1 MVWNDVWNDVE
12 DIKHT
17 DMDDNFSPRVKDVI
31 SFSKEEALR
40 LGHDYIG
47 TEHLMLGILRDGGGK
62 AISILTAID
71 VDLDNL
77 RKKVEIL
84 NPALL
89 DNTRLENTKRNL
101 HLTRQA
107 ERALKTTFLEAKLFQ
122 SDLIDTIHLLLCI
135 LRNEND
141 PTTKLLE
148 RLNVNYDLVKEEFK
162 SMLTNDSDYLDISG
176 SSFPEESEDNA
187 EDDKQ
192 NPFIPAAEPAKSKKS
207 KTPVLDNFGKDITAL
222 ASLDKLDPVVGR
234 EKEIERVSQ
243 ILSRR
248 KKNNPL
254 LIGEPGVGK
263 SAIAE
268 GLALRIVEKKVS
280 RVLYGKRVISLD
292 LASLVAGTKYRGQFE
307 ERMKAVMN
315 ELEKNEDIILFIDE
329 IHTIVGAGGATGSL
343 DASNMFKPA
352 LARGE
357 IQCIGATTLDEY
369 RQNIEKD
376 GALER
381 RFQKVLIEQ
390 TTEEETIEILQNIKS
405 KYENHHNVTYT
416 DNALVAC
423 VELTSR
429 YVSDRFLP
437 DKAIDALD
445 EAGSRVH
452 IKNMNVPQEVI
463 ELEEELDRV
472 RIHKNNVVKKQK
484 YEEAAKL
491 RDDEKRVE
499 RNLITA
505 QEKWEEESKLNRV
518 EVTESHIADV
528 VAMMTG
534 IPVQKIFSTEKNKL
548 SNLTNTIGE
557 NLIGQQEAVE
567 KVVKS
572 IQRNRAGLKAP
583 DKPIGS
589 FIFLGQTG
597 VGKTQLAKILAREM
611 FDSEENLIRIDMSE
625 YMEKFAISRLIGAPP
640 GYVGYEEGGQLSE
653 KVRRKPYSV
662 ILLDEVEKAHPDV
675 FNMLLQVLDDGFL
688 TDSLGRKINFQNTI
702 IIMTSNIGARQIKD
716 FGTGVGFSTSAQKA
730 QSHDLEKGVIENA
743 LKKTFAPEFLNR
755 IDDIVIFNAL
765 EKEDIMKIVDIELE
779 KLSKRITKL
788 GYTLKLSKKA
798 KGFLGDKGF
807 DKKYGA
813 RPLSRAIQRYLED
826 LIAEEIVSN
835 RIKEGDALKIDW
847 DGKDE
852 KLSLSLKTA

>member
-1 MVWNDVWNDVE
+1 
-12 DIKHT
+12 
-17 DMDDNFSPRVKDVI
+17 MDDNFSPRVKDVI

-40 LGHDYIG
+40 LGHGSIG
-47 TEHLMLGILRDGGGK
+47 TEHLMLGILRDGEGK
-62 AISILTAID
+62 AVSILKSVE
-71 VDLDNL
+71 VDLNEL
-77 RKKVEIL
+77 RRKVEIL
-84 NPALL
+84 NPAVI
-89 DNTRLENTKRNL
+89 ENSGAINNKKNL

-122 SDLIDTIHLLLCI
+122 SETINTAHLLLCI

-141 PTTKLLE
+141 PTTKLLLK
-148 RLNVNYDLVKEEFK
+148 LNVDYDIVKEQFK
-162 SMLTNDSDYLDISG
+162 LMIASDDQDFMDISS
-176 SSFPEESEDNA
+176 SSFPEEKDDDNDSGK
-187 EDDKQ
+187 E
-192 NPFIPAAEPAKSKKS
+192 NPFVPTSESRVNVKS
-207 KTPVLDNFGKDITAL
+207 KTPVLDNFGRDVTSL
-222 ASLDKLDPVVGR
+222 AEKNKLDPVVGR

-268 GLALRIVEKKVS
+268 GLALRIIQKKVS
-280 RVLYGKRVISLD
+280 RILYGKRVISLD

-315 ELEKNEDIILFIDE
+315 ELEKNDNIILFIDE

-381 RFQKVLIEQ
+381 RFQKVLVEE
-390 TTEEETIEILQNIKS
+390 TTEEETLDILRNIKDR
-405 KYENHHNVTYT
+405 YENHHNVIYT
-416 DNALVAC
+416 DEALKAC
-423 VELTSR
+423 AELTAR
-429 YVSDRFLP
+429 YVSDRYLP

-452 IKNMNVPQEVI
+452 INNVNVPDEIIQ
-463 ELEEELDRV
+463 LEEELEKV
-472 RIHKNNVVKKQK
+472 KELKNSVVKKQK

-499 RNLITA
+499 RTLSEA
-505 QEKWEEESKLNRV
+505 QVRWQEDSKRNK
-518 EVTESHIADV
+518 VTVNDTHIADV
-528 VAMMTG
+528 VSMMTN
-534 IPVQKIFSTEKNKL
+534 IPVNKIVKSEKNKL
-548 SNLTNTIGE
+548 AYLADSIGE
-557 NLIGQQEAVE
+557 KIIGQREAVE
-567 KVVKS
+567 KVVKA
-572 IQRNRAGLKAP
+572 IQRNRAGLKDP
-583 DKPIGS
+583 DRPIGS

-597 VGKTQLAKILAREM
+597 VGKTQLAKILAKEI
-611 FDSEENLIRIDMSE
+611 FESEENLIRIDMSE

-653 KVRRKPYSV
+653 KVRRRPYSV

-702 IIMTSNIGARQIKD
+702 IIMTSNIGARQVKD
-716 FGTGVGFSTSAQKA
+716 FGTGVGFETSNIKSQA
-730 QSHDLEKGVIENA
+730 SDIEKGVIEGA

-765 EKEDIMKIVDIELE
+765 EKEHIGQIVEIELV
-779 KLSKRITKL
+779 KLTQRIEKL
-788 GYTLKLSKKA
+788 GYTISFTKAAKDFLSE
-798 KGFLGDKGF
+798 KGY

-813 RPLSRAIQRYLED
+813 RPLNRAIQKYVED
-826 LIAEEIVSN
+826 LLAENVVNSSIQ
-835 RIKEGDALKIDW
+835 EGDNVTIDHK
-847 DGKDE
+847 KDAE
-852 KLSLSLKTA
+852 TLLIKTAAVGKE

>member
-1 MVWNDVWNDVE
+1 
-12 DIKHT
+12 
-17 DMDDNFSPRVKDVI
+17 MDDNFSPRVKDVI
-31 SFSKEEALR
+31 AFSKEEALR
-40 LGHDYIG
+40 LGHNFIG

-62 AISILTAID
+62 AIAILNAIE
-71 VDLDNL
+71 VNL
-77 RKKVEIL
+77 EELRRKVEIL
-84 NPALL
+84 NPA
-89 DNTRLENTKRNL
+89 TLENTQTLNDKKNL

-122 SDLIDTIHLLLCI
+122 SELINTVHLLLCI

-141 PTTKLLE
+141 PTTKLLAMQ
-148 RLNVNYDLVKEEFK
+148 NIDYDTVKEQFK
-162 SMLTNDSDYLDISG
+162 LMIANDADSYEELPSSS
-176 SSFPEESEDNA
+176 SSFSDEKENEG
-187 EDDKQ
+187 EGKE
-192 NPFIPAAEPAKSKKS
+192 NPFIPTSEAKSAKKT
-207 KTPVLDNFGKDITAL
+207 KTPVLDNFGRDLTAL
-222 ASLDKLDPVVGR
+222 AELEKLDPVVGR

-268 GLALRIVEKKVS
+268 GLALRIIQKRVS
-280 RVLYGKRVISLD
+280 RVLYNKRVITLD

-315 ELEKNEDIILFIDE
+315 ELEKNDNIILFIDE

-369 RQNIEKD
+369 RQHIEKD

-381 RFQKVLIEQ
+381 RFQKVLVEQ
-390 TTEEETIEILQNIKS
+390 TTPEETLEILVNIKEY
-405 KYENHHNVTYT
+405 YENHHNVNYT
-416 DNALVAC
+416 QEALNAC
-423 VELTSR
+423 VELTDR
-429 YVSDRFLP
+429 YMSNRFLP

-452 IKNMNVPQEVI
+452 INNMSVPQEIVD
-463 ELEEELDRV
+463 LEAQLDQV
-472 RIHKNNVVKKQK
+472 RDLKNSVVKKQK

-499 RNLITA
+499 RSLIEA
-505 QEKWEEESKLNRV
+505 QERWQEDSKQNRV
-518 EVTESHIADV
+518 TVNENDIADV
-528 VAMMTG
+528 VSMMTN
-534 IPVQKIFSTEKNKL
+534 IPVNKIVKSEKNKL
-548 SNLTNTIGE
+548 SKLSDQIGE
-557 NLIGQQEAVE
+557 QLIGQKEAIQ
-567 KVVKS
+567 KVVKA

-597 VGKTQLAKILAREM
+597 VGKTQLAKILASEI

-625 YMEKFAISRLIGAPP
+625 YMEKFAMSRLIGAPP

-653 KVRRKPYSV
+653 KVRQRPYSV
-662 ILLDEVEKAHPDV
+662 ILLDEVEKAHPDI

-688 TDSLGRKINFQNTI
+688 TDSLGRKVNFQNTI
-702 IIMTSNIGARQIKD
+702 IIMTSNIGARQLKD
-716 FGTGVGFSTSAQKA
+716 FGKGLGFATAAQKA
-730 QSHDLEKGVIENA
+730 QSAEIEKGVIEKE
-743 LKKTFAPEFLNR
+743 LKKTFSPEFLNR
-755 IDDIVIFNAL
+755 IDDIVIFNTL
-765 EKEDIMKIVDIELE
+765 EQADIRKIVDIEL
-779 KLSKRITKL
+779 KGLILRIEKL
-788 GYTLKLSKKA
+788 GYHITITEEAKEFLSE
-798 KGFLGDKGF
+798 KGF
-807 DKKYGA
+807 DSKYGA
-813 RPLSRAIQRYLED
+813 RPLNRAIQKHVED
-826 LIAEEIVSN
+826 LIAEHVVSN
-835 RIKEGDALKIDW
+835 AIKEGDEICVVKNAKEDILELEVNKKSKIP
-847 DGKDE
+847 
-852 KLSLSLKTA
+852 S

>member
-1 MVWNDVWNDVE
+1 
-12 DIKHT
+12 
-17 DMDDNFSPRVKDVI
+17 MDDNFSPRVKDVI
-31 SFSKEEALR
+31 AYSKEEALR
-40 LGHDYIG
+40 LGHSFIG
-47 TEHLMLGILRDGGGK
+47 TEHLMLGILRDGEGK
-62 AISILTAID
+62 AISILTSLK
-71 VDLDNL
+71 VNLELL

-84 NPALL
+84 NPA
-89 DNTRLENTKRNL
+89 DIENTSPNEKKNL

-122 SDLIDTIHLLLCI
+122 SDLINTVHLLLCI

-141 PTTKLLE
+141 PTTKLLIN
-148 RLNVNYDLVKEEFK
+148 LNIDYEIVKDQFKLLISENNNEYSDL
-162 SMLTNDSDYLDISG
+162 SSN
-176 SSFPEESEDNA
+176 SSFPNEM
-187 EDDKQ
+187 EDDTNSDKKE
-192 NPFIPAAEPAKSKKS
+192 NPFVSSSEPKSKIKS
-207 KTPVLDNFGKDITAL
+207 KTPVLDNFGRDLTNMAMN
-222 ASLDKLDPVVGR
+222 DKLDPVVGR

-268 GLALRIVEKKVS
+268 GLAIRIIQKKVS
-280 RVLYGKRVISLD
+280 RVLYNKRVVTLD

-315 ELEKNEDIILFIDE
+315 ELEKNSNIILFIDE

-381 RFQKVLIEQ
+381 RFQKILV
-390 TTEEETIEILQNIKS
+390 EEASVDETLEILKNIKD
-405 KYENHHNVTYT
+405 KYENHHNVTYK
-416 DNALVAC
+416 DEALEAC
-423 VELTSR
+423 VDLSFR
-429 YVSDRFLP
+429 YISDRFLP

-452 IKNMNVPQEVI
+452 IQNMNVPKEII
-463 ELEEELDRV
+463 ELEKELEE
-472 RIHKNNVVKKQK
+472 IKNEKNTVVKKQK

-499 RNLITA
+499 KKLLIA
-505 QEKWEEESKLNRV
+505 QDNWYETSKQNRIEVNESD
-518 EVTESHIADV
+518 IADV
-528 VAMMTG
+528 VSMMTN
-534 IPVQKIFSTEKNKL
+534 IPVNKIVKSEKNKL
-548 SNLTNTIGE
+548 SKLSTTIS
-557 NLIGQQEAVE
+557 NKLIGQNEAVD
-567 KVVKS
+567 KVVKA
-572 IQRNRAGLKAP
+572 IQRNRSGLKAP

-597 VGKTQLAKILAREM
+597 VGKTQLAKILADEI

-653 KVRRKPYSV
+653 KVRRRPYSV

-688 TDSLGRKINFQNTI
+688 TDSLGRKVNFQNTI
-702 IIMTSNIGARQIKD
+702 IIMTSNIGARQLKD
-716 FGTGVGFSTSAQKA
+716 FGTGVGFETSSQKS
-730 QSHDLEKGVIENA
+730 QSDEIQKGIIESA

-755 IDDIVIFNAL
+755 VDDFIIFNSL
-765 EKEDIMKIVDIELE
+765 DKKSISSIVEIELK
-779 KLSKRITKL
+779 KLVNRVEKL
-788 GYTLKLSKKA
+788 GYSIKLTKSA
-798 KGFLGDKGF
+798 KDFIVEKGY
-807 DKKYGA
+807 DEKYGA
-813 RPLSRAIQRYLED
+813 RPLKRALQKYVED
-826 LIAEEIVSN
+826 LVAEQIVN
-835 RIKEGDALKIDW
+835 NLINEGDNLIIDRENN
-847 DGKDE
+847 DDQ
-852 KLSLSLKTA
+852 LSISNIPKTSFKKK

>member
-1 MVWNDVWNDVE
+1 
-12 DIKHT
+12 
-17 DMDDNFSPRVKDVI
+17 MDDNFSPRVKDVI
-31 SFSKEEALR
+31 AYSKEEALR
-40 LGHDYIG
+40 LGHNFIG

-62 AISILTAID
+62 AIAILNSIEIN
-71 VDLDNL
+71 LDEL
-77 RKKVEIL
+77 RRKVEIL
-84 NPALL
+84 NPAA
-89 DNTRLENTKRNL
+89 LEDAQLINDKKNL

-122 SDLIDTIHLLLCI
+122 SELINTVHLLLCI

-141 PTTKLLE
+141 PTTKLLTK
-148 RLNVNYDLVKEEFK
+148 LNVDYDLVKEQFK
-162 SMLTNDSDYLDISG
+162 LMLANDTDTYDDISAT
-176 SSFPEESEDNA
+176 SSFPEEKNEG
-187 EDDKQ
+187 EEKE
-192 NPFIPAAEPAKSKKS
+192 NPFIPTSESKSNKKT
-207 KTPVLDNFGKDITAL
+207 KTPVLDNFGRDVTLL
-222 ASLDKLDPVVGR
+222 AEQEKLDPVVGR

-268 GLALRIVEKKVS
+268 GLALRIIQKRVS
-280 RVLYGKRVISLD
+280 RVLYNKRVVTLD

-315 ELEKNEDIILFIDE
+315 ELEKNDDIILFIDE

-343 DASNMFKPA
+343 DAANMFKPA

-369 RQNIEKD
+369 RQHIEKD

-381 RFQKVLIEQ
+381 RFQKVLVEQ
-390 TTEEETIEILQNIKS
+390 TTPEETLEILENIKDR
-405 KYENHHNVTYT
+405 YESHHNVNYT
-416 DNALVAC
+416 HEALKAC
-423 VELTSR
+423 VELTDR
-429 YVSDRFLP
+429 YMSDRFLP

-452 IKNMNVPQEVI
+452 INNMSVPKEIIDLEKQLDEIRESKNT
-463 ELEEELDRV
+463 
-472 RIHKNNVVKKQK
+472 VVKKQK

-491 RDDEKRVE
+491 RDNEKRVE
-499 RNLITA
+499 RLLIEA
-505 QEKWEEESKLNRV
+505 QERWQEDSKLNRV
-518 EVTESHIADV
+518 TVNENNIADV
-528 VAMMTG
+528 VSMMTN
-534 IPVQKIFSTEKNKL
+534 IPVNKIVNSEKSKL
-548 SNLTNTIGE
+548 SKLSGLIGE
-557 NLIGQQEAVE
+557 KLIGQKEAIE
-567 KVVKS
+567 KVVKA

-597 VGKTQLAKILAREM
+597 VGKTQLAKILASEI

-653 KVRRKPYSV
+653 KVRRRPYSV
-662 ILLDEVEKAHPDV
+662 ILLDEVEKAHPDI

-688 TDSLGRKINFQNTI
+688 TDSLGRKVNFQNTI
-702 IIMTSNIGARQIKD
+702 IIMTSNIGARQVKD
-716 FGTGVGFSTSAQKA
+716 FGTGLGFETAAQKA
-730 QSHDLEKGVIENA
+730 QTSDIEKGVIEKE
-743 LKKTFAPEFLNR
+743 LKKTFSPEFLNR

-765 EKEDIMKIVDIELE
+765 EQKDIRKIVDIELE
-779 KLSKRITKL
+779 KLILRIEKL
-788 GYTLKLSKKA
+788 GYQVTVTDTA
-798 KGFLGDKGF
+798 KEFISEKGF
-807 DKKYGA
+807 DIKYGA
-813 RPLSRAIQRYLED
+813 RPLNRAIQKHVED
-826 LIAEEIVSN
+826 LVAEHVVSN
-835 RIKEGDALKIDW
+835 TIKEGDLIKIDKNKKE
-847 DGKDE
+847 DALLLDVNQQIE
-852 KLSLSLKTA
+852 SSS

>member
-1 MVWNDVWNDVE
+1 
-12 DIKHT
+12 
-17 DMDDNFSPRVKDVI
+17 MDDNFSPRVKDVI
-31 SFSKEEALR
+31 SYSKEEALR
-40 LGHDYIG
+40 LGHNFIG
-47 TEHLMLGILRDGGGK
+47 TEHLMLGILRDGAGK
-62 AISILTAID
+62 AVSILKSIE
-71 VDLDNL
+71 VDLDDL

-84 NPALL
+84 NPAVI
-89 DNTRLENTKRNL
+89 ENTSILKDKKNL

-122 SDLIDTIHLLLCI
+122 SDLINTVHLLLCI

-141 PTTKLLE
+141 PTTKLLLK
-148 RLNVNYDLVKEEFK
+148 LNIDYDLIKEEFK
-162 SMLTNDSDYLDISG
+162 LLIANDDQNYMDLPTS
-176 SSFPEESEDNA
+176 SSFPDEKDDENESGKE
-187 EDDKQ
+187 
-192 NPFIPAAEPAKSKKS
+192 NPFVPTAESRGNIKS
-207 KTPVLDNFGKDITAL
+207 KTPVLDNFGRDISAL
-222 ASLDKLDPVVGR
+222 AEKDKLDPVVGR

-268 GLALRIVEKKVS
+268 GLALRIIQKKVS
-280 RVLYGKRVISLD
+280 RVLYGKRVVSLD

-369 RQNIEKD
+369 RQSIEKD

-390 TTEEETIEILQNIKS
+390 TTVKETLEILKNIKD
-405 KYENHHNVTYT
+405 KYENHHNVFYN
-416 DNALVAC
+416 DEALKAC
-423 VELTSR
+423 VELTDR
-429 YVSDRFLP
+429 YMTDRYLP

-452 IKNMNVPQEVI
+452 INNMNVPDEIIQ
-463 ELEEELDRV
+463 LEEELEKV
-472 RIHKNNVVKKQK
+472 KELKNSVVKKQK

-499 RNLITA
+499 TTLLKA
-505 QEKWEEESKLNRV
+505 QERWHEDSKLNRV
-518 EVTESHIADV
+518 TVNENHIADV
-528 VAMMTG
+528 VSMMTN
-534 IPVQKIFSTEKNKL
+534 IPVNKIIKSEKNKL
-548 SNLTNTIGE
+548 AHLAETISKK
-557 NLIGQQEAVE
+557 LVGQKTAVE
-567 KVVKS
+567 KVVKA
-572 IQRNRAGLKAP
+572 IQRNRAGLKDP
-583 DKPIGS
+583 DRPIGS

-597 VGKTQLAKILAREM
+597 VGKTQLAKILAKEI

-653 KVRRKPYSV
+653 KVRRRPYSV

-675 FNMLLQVLDDGFL
+675 FNMMLQVLDDGFL

-702 IIMTSNIGARQIKD
+702 IIMTSNIGARQVKD
-716 FGTGVGFSTSAQKA
+716 FGSGVGFETATVKA
-730 QSHDLEKGVIENA
+730 QSTEIEKSVIEGA

-755 IDDIVIFNAL
+755 IDDIVIFNSL
-765 EKEDIMKIVDIELE
+765 EKKNIAKIVEIELE
-779 KLSKRITKL
+779 KLFNRVTNL
-788 GYTLKLSKKA
+788 GYNLELTKA
-798 KGFLGDKGF
+798 AKAFICDKGF

-813 RPLSRAIQRYLED
+813 RPLNRAIQKYIED
-826 LIAEEIVSN
+826 LLAEQVVSN
-835 RIKEGDALKIDW
+835 KIKEGDDIFLDYV
-847 DGKDE
+847 KDADE
-852 KLSLSLKTA
+852 LYITVNKKEVKK

>member
-1 MVWNDVWNDVE
+1 
-12 DIKHT
+12 
-17 DMDDNFSPRVKDVI
+17 MDDNFSPRVKDVI
-31 SFSKEEALR
+31 AFSKEEALR
-40 LGHDYIG
+40 LGHSFIG

-62 AISILTAID
+62 AIAILNAIE
-71 VDLDNL
+71 VNL
-77 RKKVEIL
+77 EELRRKVEIL
-84 NPALL
+84 NPA
-89 DNTRLENTKRNL
+89 TSENSQTLNDKKNL

-122 SDLIDTIHLLLCI
+122 SELINTVHLLLCI

-141 PTTKLLE
+141 PTTKLLSMQ
-148 RLNVNYDLVKEEFK
+148 NIDYDIVKEQFK
-162 SMLTNDSDYLDISG
+162 LMLANDADSYEELPSSASFSDEKENEGDG
-176 SSFPEESEDNA
+176 KE
-187 EDDKQ
+187 
-192 NPFIPAAEPAKSKKS
+192 NPFIPTSESKSSKKT
-207 KTPVLDNFGKDITAL
+207 KTPVLDNFGRDLTAL
-222 ASLDKLDPVVGR
+222 AEQDKLDPVVGR

-268 GLALRIVEKKVS
+268 GLALRIIQKRVS
-280 RVLYGKRVISLD
+280 RVLYNKRVITLD

-315 ELEKNEDIILFIDE
+315 ELEKNEEIILFIDE

-369 RQNIEKD
+369 RQHIEKD

-381 RFQKVLIEQ
+381 RFQKVLVEQ
-390 TTEEETIEILQNIKS
+390 TNPEETLEILANIKEH
-405 KYENHHNVTYT
+405 YENHHNVNYT
-416 DNALVAC
+416 DDALKAC
-423 VELTSR
+423 VDLTDR
-429 YVSDRFLP
+429 YMSNRFLP

-452 IKNMNVPQEVI
+452 INNMSVPQEVVD
-463 ELEEELDRV
+463 LEAQLDQV
-472 RIHKNNVVKKQK
+472 RDLKNSVVKKQK

-499 RNLITA
+499 RSLIEA
-505 QEKWEEESKLNRV
+505 QERWQEDSKLNRV
-518 EVTESHIADV
+518 TVNENDIADV
-528 VAMMTG
+528 VSMMTN
-534 IPVQKIFSTEKNKL
+534 IPVNKIVKSEKNKL
-548 SNLTNTIGE
+548 SKLSQVIGE
-557 NLIGQQEAVE
+557 NLIGQKDAID
-567 KVVKS
+567 KVVKA

-597 VGKTQLAKILAREM
+597 VGKTQLAKILASEI

-653 KVRRKPYSV
+653 KVRQRPYSV
-662 ILLDEVEKAHPDV
+662 ILLDEVEKAHPDI

-688 TDSLGRKINFQNTI
+688 TDSLGRKVNFQNTI
-702 IIMTSNIGARQIKD
+702 IIMTSNIGARQVKD
-716 FGTGVGFSTSAQKA
+716 FGRGLGFETASQKA
-730 QSHDLEKGVIENA
+730 QSSDIEKGVIEKE
-743 LKKTFAPEFLNR
+743 LKKTFSPEFLNR
-755 IDDIVIFNAL
+755 IDDIVIFNSL
-765 EKEDIMKIVDIELE
+765 EQKDIRKIVDIEL
-779 KLSKRITKL
+779 KDLILRIQKL
-788 GYTLKLSKKA
+788 GYQIEISEDAKDFLSVE
-798 KGFLGDKGF
+798 GF
-807 DKKYGA
+807 DSKYGA
-813 RPLSRAIQRYLED
+813 RPLNRAIQKHVED
-826 LIAEEIVSN
+826 LIAEHVVNNSL
-835 RIKEGDALKIDW
+835 KEGDQITINCAKEGKALELKISQ
-847 DGKDE
+847 KSE
-852 KLSLSLKTA
+852 ASSS

>member
-1 MVWNDVWNDVE
+1 
-12 DIKHT
+12 
-17 DMDDNFSPRVKDVI
+17 MDDNFSPRVKDVI
-31 SFSKEEALR
+31 SYSKEEALR
-40 LGHDYIG
+40 LGHNSIG

-62 AISILTAID
+62 AVSILKSIEID
-71 VDLDNL
+71 LEEL
-77 RKKVEIL
+77 RRKVEIL
-84 NPALL
+84 NPAVI
-89 DNTRLENTKRNL
+89 ENSQTINNKKNL

-122 SDLIDTIHLLLCI
+122 SDIINTAHLLLCI

-141 PTTKLLE
+141 PTTKLLLK
-148 RLNVNYDLVKEEFK
+148 LNIDYDLVKEQFK
-162 SMLTNDSDYLDISG
+162 LMIASDDQNYMDIPSA
-176 SSFPEESEDNA
+176 SSFPEEKDEEGESGKE
-187 EDDKQ
+187 
-192 NPFIPAAEPAKSKKS
+192 NPFIPTTESRVNVKS
-207 KTPVLDNFGKDITAL
+207 KTPVLDNFGRDITSL
-222 ASLDKLDPVVGR
+222 AEKNKLDPVIGR

-268 GLALRIVEKKVS
+268 GLALRIIHKKVS
-280 RVLYGKRVISLD
+280 RVLYGKRVVSLD

-315 ELEKNEDIILFIDE
+315 ELEKNDNIILFIDE

-381 RFQKVLIEQ
+381 RFQKVLVEE
-390 TTEEETIEILQNIKS
+390 TTEEETLEILRNIKD
-405 KYENHHNVTYT
+405 KYENHHNVSYT
-416 DNALVAC
+416 DDALKAC
-423 VELTSR
+423 AELTAR
-429 YVSDRFLP
+429 YMTDRYLP

-452 IKNMNVPQEVI
+452 INNMNVPDEI
-463 ELEEELDRV
+463 IKLEEELEKV
-472 RIHKNNVVKKQK
+472 KEHKNSVVKKQK

-499 RNLITA
+499 KTLIEA
-505 QEKWEEESKLNRV
+505 QERWQEDSKLNRV
-518 EVTESHIADV
+518 TVNETHIADV
-528 VAMMTG
+528 VSMMTN
-534 IPVQKIFSTEKNKL
+534 IPVNKIVKSEKNKL
-548 SNLTNTIGE
+548 AHLTNSIGE
-557 NLIGQQEAVE
+557 KIIGQKEAVE
-567 KVVKS
+567 RVVRA
-572 IQRNRAGLKAP
+572 IQRNRAGLKDP
-583 DKPIGS
+583 DRPIGS

-597 VGKTQLAKILAREM
+597 VGKTQLAKILAKEI
-611 FDSEENLIRIDMSE
+611 FDSEENLIRVDMSE

-653 KVRRKPYSV
+653 KVRRRPYSV
-662 ILLDEVEKAHPDV
+662 ILLDEIEKAHPDI

-702 IIMTSNIGARQIKD
+702 IIMTSNIGARQVKD
-716 FGTGVGFSTSAQKA
+716 FGTGVGFETSNMKSQA
-730 QSHDLEKGVIENA
+730 SDIERGVIESS

-755 IDDIVIFNAL
+755 VDDIVIFNTL
-765 EKEDIMKIVDIELE
+765 EKEDIDKIVEIELAKLTKRVE
-779 KLSKRITKL
+779 KLGFKITL
-788 GYTLKLSKKA
+788 TKA
-798 KGFLGDKGF
+798 AKVFIADKGY

-813 RPLSRAIQRYLED
+813 RPLNRAIQKYIED
-826 LIAEEIVSN
+826 LLAESVVNNKIEDDDEI
-835 RIKEGDALKIDW
+835 IIDHSK
-847 DGKDE
+847 GKE
-852 KLSLSLKTA
+852 KLHIQHSEEK

>member
-1 MVWNDVWNDVE
+1 
-12 DIKHT
+12 
-17 DMDDNFSPRVKDVI
+17 MDDNFSPRVKDVI

-40 LGHDYIG
+40 LGHGSIG
-47 TEHLMLGILRDGGGK
+47 TEHLMLGILRDGEGK
-62 AISILTAID
+62 AVSILKSIE
-71 VDLDNL
+71 VDLNEL
-77 RKKVEIL
+77 RRKVEIL
-84 NPALL
+84 NPAVI
-89 DNTRLENTKRNL
+89 ENSGAINNKKNL

-122 SDLIDTIHLLLCI
+122 SEIINTAHLLLCI

-141 PTTKLLE
+141 PTTKLLLK
-148 RLNVNYDLVKEEFK
+148 LNVDYDIVKEQFK
-162 SMLTNDSDYLDISG
+162 LMIASDDQDYMDISS
-176 SSFPEESEDNA
+176 SSFPEEKDDDNDSGK
-187 EDDKQ
+187 E
-192 NPFIPAAEPAKSKKS
+192 NPFVPTSESRVNVKS
-207 KTPVLDNFGKDITAL
+207 KTPVLDNFGRDVTSL
-222 ASLDKLDPVVGR
+222 AEKNKLDPVVGR

-268 GLALRIVEKKVS
+268 GLALRIIQKKVS
-280 RVLYGKRVISLD
+280 RILYGKRVISLD

-315 ELEKNEDIILFIDE
+315 ELEKNDNIILFIDE

-381 RFQKVLIEQ
+381 RFQKVLVEE
-390 TTEEETIEILQNIKS
+390 TTEEETLDILRNIKDR
-405 KYENHHNVTYT
+405 YENHHNVIYT
-416 DNALVAC
+416 DEALKAC
-423 VELTSR
+423 AELTAR
-429 YVSDRFLP
+429 YLSDRYLP

-452 IKNMNVPQEVI
+452 INNMNVPDEIIQ
-463 ELEEELDRV
+463 LEEELEKV
-472 RIHKNNVVKKQK
+472 KELKNSVVKKQK

-499 RNLITA
+499 RTLSEA
-505 QEKWEEESKLNRV
+505 QDRWQEDSKRNRV
-518 EVTESHIADV
+518 TVNDTHIADV
-528 VAMMTG
+528 VSMMTN
-534 IPVQKIFSTEKNKL
+534 IPVNKIVKSEKNKL
-548 SNLTNTIGE
+548 AYLADSIGE
-557 NLIGQQEAVE
+557 KIIGQREAVE
-567 KVVKS
+567 KVVKA
-572 IQRNRAGLKAP
+572 IQRNRAGLKDP
-583 DKPIGS
+583 DRPIGS

-597 VGKTQLAKILAREM
+597 VGKTQLAKILAKEI
-611 FDSEENLIRIDMSE
+611 FESEENLIRIDMSE

-653 KVRRKPYSV
+653 KVRRRPYSV

-702 IIMTSNIGARQIKD
+702 IIMTSNIGARQVKD
-716 FGTGVGFSTSAQKA
+716 FGTGVGFETSNIKSQAG
-730 QSHDLEKGVIENA
+730 DIEKGVIEGA

-765 EKEDIMKIVDIELE
+765 EKEHIGQIVEIELV
-779 KLSKRITKL
+779 KLTQRIEKL
-788 GYTLKLSKKA
+788 GYTISFTKAAKDFLSE
-798 KGFLGDKGF
+798 KGY

-813 RPLSRAIQRYLED
+813 RPLNRAIQKYVED
-826 LIAEEIVSN
+826 LLAENVVNSSIQ
-835 RIKEGDALKIDW
+835 EGDNVTIDHK
-847 DGKDE
+847 KDAE
-852 KLSLSLKTA
+852 TLLIKTAAVGKE

>member
-1 MVWNDVWNDVE
+1 
-12 DIKHT
+12 
-17 DMDDNFSPRVKDVI
+17 MDDNFSPRVKDVI
-31 SFSKEEALR
+31 AYSKEEALR
-40 LGHDYIG
+40 LGHSFIG

-62 AISILTAID
+62 AIEILNSIEVNLE
-71 VDLDNL
+71 DL
-77 RKKVEIL
+77 RRKVEIL
-84 NPALL
+84 SPAAL
-89 DNTRLENTKRNL
+89 DVSQLMNDKKNL

-122 SDLIDTIHLLLCI
+122 SELINTVHLLLCI

-141 PTTKLLE
+141 PTTKLLTK
-148 RLNVNYDLVKEEFK
+148 LNVDYDLVKEQFK
-162 SMLTNDSDYLDISG
+162 LMLANDADNYEDLSAS
-176 SSFPEESEDNA
+176 SSFPEEKSDGDEK
-187 EDDKQ
+187 E
-192 NPFIPAAEPAKSKKS
+192 NPFIPTSESKTNKKT
-207 KTPVLDNFGKDITAL
+207 KTPVLDNFGRDVTLL
-222 ASLDKLDPVVGR
+222 AEQEKLDPVVGR

-268 GLALRIVEKKVS
+268 GLALRIIQKRVS
-280 RVLYGKRVISLD
+280 RVLYNKRVVTLD

-315 ELEKNEDIILFIDE
+315 ELEKNDDIILFIDE

-369 RQNIEKD
+369 RQHIEKD

-390 TTEEETIEILQNIKS
+390 TTPEETLEILQNIKDR
-405 KYENHHNVTYT
+405 YENHHNVNYT
-416 DNALVAC
+416 DEALKAC
-423 VELTSR
+423 VDLTNR
-429 YVSDRFLP
+429 YMSDRFLP

-452 IKNMNVPQEVI
+452 INNMSVPQEI
-463 ELEEELDRV
+463 IDLEKQLDEV
-472 RIHKNNVVKKQK
+472 RESKNTVVKKQK

-491 RDDEKRVE
+491 RDDEKRFE
-499 RNLITA
+499 RLLIEA
-505 QEKWEEESKLNRV
+505 QERWQEDSKLNRV
-518 EVTESHIADV
+518 TVNENNIADV
-528 VAMMTG
+528 VSMMTN
-534 IPVQKIFSTEKNKL
+534 IPVNKIVNSEKTKL
-548 SNLTNTIGE
+548 SKLSATIGE
-557 NLIGQQEAVE
+557 KLIGQKDAVE
-567 KVVKS
+567 KVVKA
-572 IQRNRAGLKAP
+572 IRRNRAGLKAP

-597 VGKTQLAKILAREM
+597 VGKTQLAKILASEI

-653 KVRRKPYSV
+653 KVRRRPYSV
-662 ILLDEVEKAHPDV
+662 ILLDEVEKAHPDI

-688 TDSLGRKINFQNTI
+688 TDSLGRKVNFQNTI
-702 IIMTSNIGARQIKD
+702 IIMTSNIGARQVKD
-716 FGTGVGFSTSAQKA
+716 FGTGLGFETASQKA
-730 QSHDLEKGVIENA
+730 QSSDIEKGVIEKE
-743 LKKTFAPEFLNR
+743 LKKNFSPEFLNR

-765 EKEDIMKIVDIELE
+765 EKQDIRVIVDIELKKFITRVE
-779 KLSKRITKL
+779 KIGYKL
-788 GYTLKLSKKA
+788 KVSDAA
-798 KGFLGDKGF
+798 KDFIADKGY
-807 DKKYGA
+807 DSKYGA
-813 RPLSRAIQRYLED
+813 RPLNRAIQKHIED
-826 LIAEEIVSN
+826 LVAEHVVGN
-835 RIKEGDALKIDW
+835 TIKEGDLVSIDKNKKEDALQLDINQQI
-847 DGKDE
+847 E
-852 KLSLSLKTA
+852 SSS

>member
-1 MVWNDVWNDVE
+1 
-12 DIKHT
+12 
-17 DMDDNFSPRVKDVI
+17 MDDNFSPRVKDVI
-31 SFSKEEALR
+31 AFSKEEALR
-40 LGHDYIG
+40 LGHNFIG

-62 AISILTAID
+62 AIAILNAIE
-71 VDLDNL
+71 VNL
-77 RKKVEIL
+77 EELRRKVEIL
-84 NPALL
+84 NPAAIDDRQTLN
-89 DNTRLENTKRNL
+89 DKRNL

-122 SDLIDTIHLLLCI
+122 SELINTVHLLLCI

-141 PTTKLLE
+141 PTTKLLTQ
-148 RLNVNYDLVKEEFK
+148 LNVDYDIVKEQFK
-162 SMLTNDSDYLDISG
+162 LLLANDSDTYDELPSAA
-176 SSFPEESEDNA
+176 SFPEEKDN
-187 EDDKQ
+187 EGDSKE
-192 NPFIPAAEPAKSKKS
+192 NPFIPTSESKTSKKS
-207 KTPVLDNFGKDITAL
+207 KTPVLDNFGRDITAL
-222 ASLDKLDPVVGR
+222 AEGEKLDPVVGR

-268 GLALRIVEKKVS
+268 GLALRIIQKRVS
-280 RVLYGKRVISLD
+280 RVLYNKRVVSLD

-307 ERMKAVMN
+307 ERMKALMN
-315 ELEKNEDIILFIDE
+315 ELEKNDDIILFIDE

-381 RFQKVLIEQ
+381 RFQKVLVEQ
-390 TTEEETIEILQNIKS
+390 TNNEETLEILKNIKER
-405 KYENHHNVTYT
+405 YENHHNVNYT
-416 DNALVAC
+416 DEALSAC
-423 VELTSR
+423 VDLTDR
-429 YVSDRFLP
+429 YMSDRFLP

-452 IKNMNVPQEVI
+452 INNMNVPQEI
-463 ELEEELDRV
+463 IDLESQLDQV
-472 RIHKNNVVKKQK
+472 RDLKNSVVLKQK

-499 RNLITA
+499 RLLIEA
-505 QEKWEEESKLNRV
+505 QERWQEESKRNRV
-518 EVTESHIADV
+518 TVGENDIADV
-528 VAMMTG
+528 VSMMTNV
-534 IPVQKIFSTEKNKL
+534 PVNKIVKSEKNKL
-548 SNLTNTIGE
+548 SKLTKVIDSK
-557 NLIGQQEAVE
+557 LIGQTEAVE
-567 KVVKS
+567 KVVRA

-597 VGKTQLAKILAREM
+597 VGKTQLAKILASEI

-640 GYVGYEEGGQLSE
+640 GYVGYEEGGQLTE
-653 KVRRKPYSV
+653 KVRRRPYSV
-662 ILLDEVEKAHPDV
+662 ILLDEVEKAHPDI

-688 TDSLGRKINFQNTI
+688 TDSLGRKINFQNTV
-702 IIMTSNIGARQIKD
+702 IIMTSNVGARQVKD
-716 FGTGVGFSTSAQKA
+716 FGRGLGFETASQKA
-730 QSHDLEKGVIENA
+730 QSNAIEKGVIEKE
-743 LKKTFAPEFLNR
+743 LKKTFSPEFLNR
-755 IDDIVIFNAL
+755 IDDIVVFNSL
-765 EKEDIMKIVDIELE
+765 EKKDIRKIVDIELVH
-779 KLSKRITKL
+779 LINRIDQL
-788 GYTLKLSKKA
+788 GYKIEISKAA
-798 KGFLGDKGF
+798 KDFIADKGY
-807 DKKYGA
+807 DSKYGA
-813 RPLSRAIQRYLED
+813 RPLNRAIQKHLED
-826 LIAEEIVSN
+826 LIAEHIVNNS
-835 RIKEGDALKIDW
+835 IKEGDSILIDKNKEQDKLELNVNHKI
-847 DGKDE
+847 E
-852 KLSLSLKTA
+852 TS

>member
-1 MVWNDVWNDVE
+1 
-12 DIKHT
+12 
-17 DMDDNFSPRVKDVI
+17 MDDNFSPRVKDVI

-47 TEHLMLGILRDGGGK
+47 TEHLVLGILRDGGGK
-62 AISILTAID
+62 AITILNAID
-71 VDLDNL
+71 IDLDNL

-89 DNTRLENTKRNL
+89 NNERVENTKKNL

-122 SDLIDTIHLLLCI
+122 SNLIDTAHLLLCI

-141 PTTKLLE
+141 PTTKLLSKF
-148 RLNVNYDLVKEEFK
+148 NINYDLVKEQFK
-162 SMLTNDSDYLDISG
+162 ILLTNDSEYLEISD
-176 SSFPEESEDNA
+176 SSFPEEKDDSESG
-187 EDDKQ
+187 EKQ
-192 NPFIPAAEPAKSKKS
+192 NPFVPTSESSKSRKS
-207 KTPVLDNFGKDITAL
+207 KTPVLDNFGKDITGL
-222 ASLDKLDPVVGR
+222 AEMDKLDPVVGR

-254 LIGEPGVGK
+254 LIGEPGGGK

-268 GLALRIVEKKVS
+268 GLALRIIQKKVS
-280 RVLYGKRVISLD
+280 RVLYGKRIITLD

-307 ERMKAVMN
+307 ERMKAVVN
-315 ELEKNEDIILFIDE
+315 ELEKNDDIILFIDE

-390 TTEEETIEILQNIKS
+390 TSEKETIEILNNVKE

-416 DNALVAC
+416 KSAIDAC

-429 YVSDRFLP
+429 YVTDRYLP

-452 IKNMNVPQEVI
+452 IKNMNVPKEVI
-463 ELEEELDRV
+463 DLEEQLETV
-472 RIHKNNVVKKQK
+472 RNNKNSVVKKQK

-499 RNLITA
+499 RNLILA
-505 QEKWEEESKLNRV
+505 QEKWEEESRLNRI
-518 EVTESHIADV
+518 EVTDEHISEV
-528 VAMMTG
+528 VSMMTG
-534 IPVQKIFSTEKNKL
+534 IPVSKILSTEKSKL
-548 SNLTNTIGE
+548 SGMCDKINSS
-557 NLIGQQEAVE
+557 LIGQEQAVE
-567 KVVKS
+567 KVVKA
-572 IQRNRAGLKAP
+572 IQRNRAGLKDP
-583 DKPIGS
+583 QKPIGS

-597 VGKTQLAKILAREM
+597 VGKTQLAKILATEI
-611 FDSEENLIRIDMSE
+611 FDSEENLVRIDMSE

-653 KVRRKPYSV
+653 KVRLKPYSV

-688 TDSLGRKINFQNTI
+688 TDSLGRKVNFQNTI

-716 FGTGVGFSTSAQKA
+716 FGNGVGFETSSQKA
-730 QSHDLEKGVIENA
+730 QSEEYEKSVIKNS
-743 LKKTFAPEFLNR
+743 LKKTFSPEFLNR
-755 IDDIVIFNAL
+755 IDDIVIFNGL
-765 EKEDIMKIVDIELE
+765 DKKHMLKIIDIEL
-779 KLSKRITKL
+779 KKVINRIKKL
-788 GYTLKLSKKA
+788 GFEIKISRKA
-798 KGFLGDKGF
+798 KEFLVDKGY
-807 DKKYGA
+807 DRKYGA
-813 RPLSRAIQRYLED
+813 RPLKRAIQKYLED
-826 LIAEEIVSN
+826 LIAQEIVTDS
-835 RIKEGDALKIDW
+835 IKENDIIKVDLDNKNP
-847 DGKDE
+847 
-852 KLSLSLKTA
+852 KLFLNIGR